1 MDRKNKILIVLISV
15 LLVLLIGLI
24 LFLFVFNKKEKIE
37 LDYNKSLSIE
47 MGEQVKTIDDYINNN
62 IDTSNIIINWDESL
76 IIEDEKVNCYGT
88 FKGYFE
94 YKDKEYEIELVVV
107 DKVSPTIDGVKDLST
122 TKGVS
127 IDLLKNITT
136 SDNSKDT
143 ILVDVVG
150 EYDINTVGTYKL
162 KFVAKDNSGNTVEK
176 EFTLNVVEEKKE
188 EKKQEKKDIPT
199 TTSKGYN
206 IEYKNGNYY
215 IEGIL
220 IANKTY
226 SLSSSYNPGGLVSEF
241 NDNFKVL
248 QSAAK
253 NDGFDLKVIS
263 GFRSYSKQQSTY
275 NGWVNKYGQAK
286 ADTLSAR
293 PGHSEHQTGLGA
305 DINSLNQS
313 FGNTD
318 EGKWLNNNCYKYGFI
333 IRYPYGKDDI
343 TGYIY
348 EPWHIRYVGKDLAEK
363 LYNNGNWITLEEY
376 FGIDS
381 KY

>member
-1 MDRKNKILIVLISV
+1 MDRKNKILIVLISL
-15 LLVLLIGLI
+15 LLVLLICLI
-24 LFLFVFNKKEKIE
+24 LFLFVFNKNDKIE
-37 LDYNKSLSIE
+37 LNYNKSLSIE
-47 MGEQVKTIDDYINNN
+47 MGENIKTIDDYINSD
-62 IDTSNIIINWDESL
+62 IDKSDIKIIWDESL
-76 IIEDEKVNCYGT
+76 IVEDDKVNCYGT

-94 YKDKEYEIELVVV
+94 YKNKEYEIELVVV
-107 DKVSPTIDGVKDLST
+107 DKVNPTIDGVKDLT
-122 TKGVS
+122 TIKGVS
-127 IDLLKNITT
+127 IDLLKNITI

-143 ILVDVVG
+143 ILVDIVG

-162 KFVAKDNSGNTVEK
+162 KYVAKDNSGNTVEK
-176 EFTLNVVEEKKE
+176 EFTLSVVEEKKE
-188 EKKQEKKDIPT
+188 EKKNIPT
-199 TTSKGYN
+199 TTAKGYS
-206 IEYKNGNYY
+206 IENKNGNYY
-215 IEGIL
+215 IEGVL
-220 IANKTY
+220 IANKTF
-226 SLSSSYNPGGLVSEF
+226 SLSNSYNPGNLTDEF
-241 NDNFKVL
+241 NNNFSIL
-248 QSAAK
+248 QSDAK

-263 GFRSYSKQQSTY
+263 GFRSYSSQKSTY

-293 PGHSEHQTGLGA
+293 PGHSEHQTGLAA

-313 FGNTD
+313 WGNTD

-333 IRYPYGKDDI
+333 IRYPYGKDNI

-363 LYNNGNWITLEEY
+363 LYNDGNWITLEEY

>member
-1 MDRKNKILIVLISV
+1 MDRKNKILIVLISL
-15 LLVLLIGLI
+15 LLVLLICLI
-24 LFLFVFNKKEKIE
+24 LFLFVFNKNDKIE
-37 LDYNKSLSIE
+37 LNYNKSLSIE
-47 MGEQVKTIDDYINNN
+47 MGENIKTIDDYINSD
-62 IDTSNIIINWDESL
+62 IDKSDIKIIWDESL
-76 IIEDEKVNCYGT
+76 IVEDDKVNCYGT

-94 YKDKEYEIELVVV
+94 YKNKEYEIELVVV
-107 DKVSPTIDGVKDLST
+107 DKVNPTIDGVKDLT
-122 TKGVS
+122 TIKGVS
-127 IDLLKNITT
+127 IDLLKNITI

-143 ILVDVVG
+143 ILVDIVG

-162 KFVAKDNSGNTVEK
+162 KYVAKDNSGNTVEK
-176 EFTLNVVEEKKE
+176 EFTLSVVEEKKE
-188 EKKQEKKDIPT
+188 EKKNIRT
-199 TTSKGYN
+199 TTAKGYS
-206 IEYKNGNYY
+206 IENKNGNYY
-215 IEGIL
+215 IEGVL
-220 IANKTY
+220 IANKTF
-226 SLSSSYNPGGLVSEF
+226 SLSNSYNPGNLTDEF
-241 NDNFKVL
+241 NNNFSIL
-248 QSAAK
+248 QSDAK
-253 NDGFDLKVIS
+253 NEGFNLKVIS
-263 GFRSYSKQQSTY
+263 GFRSYSSQKSTY

-293 PGHSEHQTGLGA
+293 PGHSEHQTGLAA

-313 FGNTD
+313 WGNTD

-363 LYNNGNWITLEEY
+363 LYNDGNWITLEEY

>member
-1 MDRKNKILIVLISV
+1 MDRKNKILIVLISL
-15 LLVLLIGLI
+15 LLVLLICLI
-24 LFLFVFNKKEKIE
+24 LFLFVFNKNDKIE
-37 LDYNKSLSIE
+37 LNYSKSLSIE
-47 MGEQVKTIDDYINNN
+47 MGENIKTIDDYINSD
-62 IDTSNIIINWDESL
+62 IDKSDIKIIWDESL
-76 IIEDEKVNCYGT
+76 IVEDDKVNCYGT

-94 YKDKEYEIELVVV
+94 YKNKEYEIELVVV
-107 DKVSPTIDGVKDLST
+107 DKVNPTIDGVKDLT
-122 TKGVS
+122 TIKGVS
-127 IDLLKNITT
+127 IDLLKNITI

-143 ILVDVVG
+143 ILVDIVG

-162 KFVAKDNSGNTVEK
+162 KYVAKDNSGNTVEK
-176 EFTLNVVEEKKE
+176 EFTLSVVEEKKE
-188 EKKQEKKDIPT
+188 EKKNIPT
-199 TTSKGYN
+199 TTAKGYS
-206 IEYKNGNYY
+206 IENKNGNYY
-215 IEGIL
+215 IEGVL
-220 IANKTY
+220 IANKTF
-226 SLSSSYNPGGLVSEF
+226 SLSNSYNPGNLTDEF
-241 NDNFKVL
+241 NNNFSIL
-248 QSAAK
+248 QSDAK
-253 NDGFDLKVIS
+253 NEGFDLKVIS
-263 GFRSYSKQQSTY
+263 GFRSYSSQKSTY

-293 PGHSEHQTGLGA
+293 PGHSEHQTGLAA

-313 FGNTD
+313 WGNTD

-363 LYNNGNWITLEEY
+363 LYNDGNWITLEEY